1 MDPEDLQNS
10 SFCNKNQSESYPDY
24 GSVGSSIRRNSIV
37 TFFDSDDNLIDQ
49 YSLISYN
56 SIDQYPDY
64 GSVDSSSRRKPI
76 VTIDNQEDINKEPTK
91 QFNSI
96 GDGQYCSSAFLSFL

>member
-10 SFCNKNQSESYPDY
+10 SFCNKNQSESESDY

-37 TFFDSDDNLIDQ
+37 TFFDSDDNLIDE

-56 SIDQYPDY
+56 SIDQYPDN
-64 GSVDSSSRRKPI
+64 GRSVDSSSRRNSI
-76 VTIDNQEDINKEPTK
+76 VIINSHDINKEPTK
-91 QFNSI
+91 QE
-96 GDGQYCSSAFLSFL
+96 

>member
-1 MDPEDLQNS
+1 MDPEDSQSS

-24 GSVGSSIRRNSIV
+24 GSVGSSIRRSSIV
-37 TFFDSDDNLIDQ
+37 TFFDRDDNLIDQ
-49 YSLISYN
+49 YFLISYN

-64 GSVDSSSRRKPI
+64 GSVDSSSRRRRNSI
-76 VTIDNQEDINKEPTK
+76 VTIDNQDINKEPTN

-96 GDGQYCSSAFLSFL
+96 TKWIDSIFDVF